1 MAVGEAQL
9 VRDGVKFVN
18 KALVQFVPGRSL
30 EAIKGKRRQAAYKAL
45 VQTKLTERAQGSNMQ
60 DGLPPTSCVP
70 RWMSKVPE
78 MRWPL
83 PQERRGS
90 WFPRPVRRLARLTQ
104 LT

>member
-45 VQTKLTERAQGSNMQ
+45 VQTKLTERAQGNNMQ

-70 RWMSKVPE
+70 PMDVESPGDEMASPTRETRVLVPPSCE
-78 MRWPL
+78 
-83 PQERRGS
+83 EVG
-90 WFPRPVRRLARLTQ
+90 
-104 LT
+104 